1 MKHPSK
7 LISQVIIITSCPFSN
22 LNLAFDVM
30 GRDEFGILC
39 WFLFLVFF
47 FLGKELC
54 NNPCFSGTRN
64 FLMINLHLKIEFI
77 SKFLNSLFI
86 SFLFNCFCPR
96 DFS

>member
-1 MKHPSK
+1 MLVSV
-7 LISQVIIITSCPFSN
+7 SSN
-22 LNLAFDVM
+22 
-30 GRDEFGILC
+30 
-39 WFLFLVFF
+39 F

-54 NNPCFSGTRN
+54 NNPCFSGIRN

-77 SKFLNSLFI
+77 SKFLHLFFI